1 MYVACVGNT
10 LVPRNRSAPKAV
22 VVKKVVAD
30 GSLAVLDFHV
40 RVEEGLE
47 FIVVQY
53 NDARN
58 AMTTR
63 CLKRACKKS
72 RKFLFV
78 DRMSLRINIKFS
90 QQLAFKTVL
99 VAKPIKERGK
109 REGEWIS
116 RSVNERNEVWSWKLH

>member
-1 MYVACVGNT
+1 MLGAFVFVHVRTVQVTRIHTCTWRVLAT

-47 FIVVQY
+47 FVVVQY

-58 AMTTR
+58 AMTTQ

-78 DRMSLRINIKFS
+78 DRMSLR
-90 QQLAFKTVL
+90 
-99 VAKPIKERGK
+99 
-109 REGEWIS
+109 
-116 RSVNERNEVWSWKLH
+116 VNVEFG